1 MLGFVRNILRGG
13 FVAASTDD
21 PACEALEAATPKSD
35 TLPQELVVAIE
46 SALVTWRHFEG
57 NEDTDE
63 ASYSSAVVRVIGLGG
78 LWRFDGI
85 AEAAERVQ
93 KHYPELTPQA
103 CRRAAK
109 MIAAEIGKRNL
120 EAHRQSSRR
129 GRWSATDWGQGSW

>member
-21 PACEALEAATPKSD
+21 PACEALEAATPKSE
-35 TLPQELVVAIE
+35 TLPPDLVAAIE

-57 NEDTDE
+57 NEDKDE
-63 ASYSSAVVRVIGLGG
+63 ASYSSAVVRIVGLGG
-78 LWRFDGI
+78 MWRFDGI
-85 AEAAERVQ
+85 AEAAERVA
-93 KHYPELTPQA
+93 KHYPDLTPQA

-129 GRWSATDWGQGSW
+129 GGWDVLEGCPPW